1 MDIVPLIRFRN
12 RNILGKEDSKY
23 KIDEFL
29 KNEEL
34 PKKIY
39 LLDYDG
45 IEKNK
50 PNLCTYQKLSKTI
63 DLWVDAGPND
73 IGDVVDAVMAGA
85 TDITLRKQL
94 WPNINLEKIREITE
108 INLYLELCL
117 KKQDKYNTKYFL
129 LGGIEG
135 LVVLDNVKEKNT
147 STELI
152 KNLAQKH
159 KIYIYETDQRNID
172 HWEALG
178 VYGLLV
184 NLDDLG
190 AFKKHDR

>member
-108 INLYLELCL
+108 SNLYLELCL